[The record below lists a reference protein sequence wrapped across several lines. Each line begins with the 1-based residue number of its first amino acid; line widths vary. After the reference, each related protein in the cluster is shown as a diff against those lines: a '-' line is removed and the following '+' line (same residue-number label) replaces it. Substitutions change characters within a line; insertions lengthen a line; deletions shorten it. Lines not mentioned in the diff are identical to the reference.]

1 MRRSTRSVV
10 LDTSVVAKSLTDPHP
25 GLPPDVY
32 RRETETREKI
42 RLVLR
47 LLAEKDYIVYFPR
60 VGLVETASVLRRAGV
75 PGERI
80 LEYLEAMRETFI
92 IIDEDMVYDEALRVA
107 MERAPSGFDTYF
119 IAAALV
125 TRSTLITDDAPMA
138 RHAEALGVDVILV
151 RSVAREEIIR
161 RLDC

>member
-10 LDTSVVAKSLTDPHP
+10 LDTSVVAKSLTEPQWS
-25 GLPPDVY
+25 LPPGVY
-32 RRETETREKI
+32 RREVETREKI

-60 VGLVETASVLRRAGV
+60 VGLVEVASVLRRAGM
-75 PGERI
+75 PKDKI

-107 MERAPSGFDTYF
+107 LERAPSGFDTYF
-119 IAAALV
+119 IASALV
-125 TRSTLITDDAPMA
+125 TRSILITDDAPMA
-138 RHAEALGVDVILV
+138 RHAEALGIDVILV
-151 RSVAREEIIR
+151 RSAAREDIVR
-161 RLDC
+161 VLDC